1 MSLTYNESYDRPAD
15 PQLVRNDFAEL
26 AELSDPAELLAA
38 LAGTLPTDTLA
49 EFIDDRLMGRV

>member
-1 MSLTYNESYDRPAD
+1 MSLTYNESYDRPAE

-26 AELSDPAELLAA
+26 AELSNPAELLAS
-38 LAGTLPTDTLA
+38 LANTLPADVLA